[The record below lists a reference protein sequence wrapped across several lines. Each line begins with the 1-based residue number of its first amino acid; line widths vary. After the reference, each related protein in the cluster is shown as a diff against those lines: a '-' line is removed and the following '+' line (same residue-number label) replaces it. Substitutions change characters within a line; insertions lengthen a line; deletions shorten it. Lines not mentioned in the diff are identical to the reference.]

1 MHGFRQALNTGARIA
16 NNAFAHARRAA
27 VNVDRTLGS
36 AARLYSQLA
45 PTLAPLAR
53 ELFGEGR
60 ASMAHK
66 AISDGIAS
74 YQNVRGKV
82 QRANLMAETLARSV
96 RKELPSF
103 RLNNNGV

>member
-1 MHGFRQALNTGARIA
+1 MHGFRQALHSGARFA
-16 NNAFAHARRAA
+16 HNAFAHGRRAL
-27 VNVDRTLGS
+27 VQVDRTIGT
-36 AARLYSQLA
+36 AAKLYSSLA
-45 PTLAPLAR
+45 PALAPLAK

-82 QRANLMAETLARSV
+82 QRAHRMAETVTRSV
-96 RKELPSF
+96 QKEIPS
-103 RLNNNGV
+103 LGVNG

>member
-1 MHGFRQALNTGARIA
+1 MRGFRQALHTGVRVA
-16 NNAFAHARRAA
+16 NNAFAHARRAV

-66 AISDGIAS
+66 AISDGISS

-82 QRANLMAETLARSV
+82 QRAHRMAETITRSV
-96 RKELPSF
+96 KKEIPGLG
-103 RLNNNGV
+103 LNE

>member
-27 VNVDRTLGS
+27 ANIDRTLGS

-45 PTLAPLAR
+45 PALAPLAK

-82 QRANLMAETLARSV
+82 QRANRMAETITRSV
-96 RKELPSF
+96 QKEIPSL
-103 RLNNNGV
+103 RVNDGG

>member
-1 MHGFRQALNTGARIA
+1 MRGFRQALNTGARVA
-16 NNAFAHARRAA
+16 NNAFAHARRA
-27 VNVDRTLGS
+27 VLNVDRTLGS

-66 AISDGIAS
+66 AISDGISS

-82 QRANLMAETLARSV
+82 QRAHRMAETITRSV
-96 RKELPSF
+96 KKEYPGLG
-103 RLNNNGV
+103 LNE

>member
-1 MHGFRQALNTGARIA
+1 MRGFRQALHTGVRVA
-16 NNAFAHARRAA
+16 NNAFAHARRAV

-66 AISDGIAS
+66 AISDGISS

-82 QRANLMAETLARSV
+82 QRAHRMAETITRSV
-96 RKELPSF
+96 KKEIPS
-103 RLNNNGV
+103 LGVNE